1 MDQIAMDIVTK
12 KQLNILIQLAEA
24 DKHFAK
30 VEREMVFRIAKERN
44 FPEDAVN
51 EIIRNPEPIG
61 TLGALSNDQ
70 KFEYLI
76 ECILLMF
83 IDQKVFESEII
94 FCKSIAIKL
103 VLVAGNDDN
112 LITQLGCL
120 RTVLEHDLLVNL
132 HRLLEGFET
141 SVADKPGFARYR
153 EIGVNE
159 RFVLIKHHFRLKI
172 ATLKDFSA
180 VLPEKLIADRKI
192 ERMGFVA

>member
-1 MDQIAMDIVTK
+1 MDIVTK

-44 FPEDAVN
+44 FPEEAVN

-76 ECILLMF
+76 ECIVLMF
-83 IDQKVFESEII
+83 VDQKVFESEVI

-103 VLVAGNDDN
+103 GFMKNVVDFLSKNFSAFTREE
-112 LITQLGCL
+112 LKK
-120 RTVLEHDLLVNL
+120 TVLSEYML
-132 HRLLEGFET
+132 T
-141 SVADKPGFARYR
+141 
-153 EIGVNE
+153 
-159 RFVLIKHHFRLKI
+159 
-172 ATLKDFSA
+172 
-180 VLPEKLIADRKI
+180 
-192 ERMGFVA
+192 